1 MKQERPL
8 VSLATSLLL
17 VIASSSSV
25 QCLFMGTATNAF
37 PPAGARAGP
46 ARPAGP
52 DGDHSEP
59 ALLGLGRIRRRH
71 ACARH
76 CHCHCHCS
84 LAARGLGTARRD
96 RTGTARSSY
105 GESEPRRVTEA
116 RMHVLLYVCHALHRS
131 ASDRSQAG
139 RSEGQRRC
147 QCNAFQFMRSPAG
160 QRSVS
165 HLCSP
170 LTYMPQRDDR
180 ICSMLVFESPALSPP
195 CSKVESTHTQGERE
209 SGVRSVRTLRQ
220 VAHP

>member
-1 MKQERPL
+1 MPLYGHGNKRLSSGRRSGRP
-8 VSLATSLLL
+8 
-17 VIASSSSV
+17 
-25 QCLFMGTATNAF
+25 
-37 PPAGARAGP
+37 
-46 ARPAGP
+46 GP

-170 LTYMPQRDDR
+170 LTYMLQRDDR
-180 ICSMLVFESPALSPP
+180 ICSMLVFESPALS
-195 CSKVESTHTQGERE
+195 SLLQSRKYTHRERERE
-209 SGVRSVRTLRQ
+209 SGHVVYVLCVKLRTRSSCCTN
-220 VAHP
+220 

>member
-1 MKQERPL
+1 MPLYGHGNKRLSSGRRSGRP
-8 VSLATSLLL
+8 
-17 VIASSSSV
+17 
-25 QCLFMGTATNAF
+25 
-37 PPAGARAGP
+37 
-46 ARPAGP
+46 GP

-59 ALLGLGRIRRRH
+59 ALLGRIRRRH

-76 CHCHCHCS
+76 CHCP

-180 ICSMLVFESPALSPP
+180 ICSMLVFESPALS
-195 CSKVESTHTQGERE
+195 SLLQSRKYTHTGRERE
-209 SGVRSVRTLRQ
+209 REWARSVRTLRQ

>member
-1 MKQERPL
+1 MPLYGHGNKRLSSGRRSGRP
-8 VSLATSLLL
+8 
-17 VIASSSSV
+17 
-25 QCLFMGTATNAF
+25 
-37 PPAGARAGP
+37 GP

-52 DGDHSEP
+52 DCDHSEP
-59 ALLGLGRIRRRH
+59 ALLGRIRRRH

-76 CHCHCHCS
+76 CHCHCP
-84 LAARGLGTARRD
+84 LPARGTARRD

-116 RMHVLLYVCHALHRS
+116 RMHVLLYVCHALRCS

-180 ICSMLVFESPALSPP
+180 ICSMLVFESPALS
-195 CSKVESTHTQGERE
+195 SLLQSRKYTHRERE
-209 SGVRSVRTLRQ
+209 RERVGT
-220 VAHP
+220 

>member
-1 MKQERPL
+1 M
-8 VSLATSLLL
+8 SLATSLLL

-59 ALLGLGRIRRRH
+59 ALLGRIRRRH

-76 CHCHCHCS
+76 CHCP
-84 LAARGLGTARRD
+84 LPARGTARRD

-116 RMHVLLYVCHALHRS
+116 RMHVLLYVCHALRCS

>member
-1 MKQERPL
+1 M
-8 VSLATSLLL
+8 SLATSLLL

-76 CHCHCHCS
+76 CHCHCP
-84 LAARGLGTARRD
+84 LPARGTARRD

-116 RMHVLLYVCHALHRS
+116 RMHVLLYVCHALRCS

-180 ICSMLVFESPALSPP
+180 ICSMLVFESPALS
-195 CSKVESTHTQGERE
+195 SLLQSRKYTH
-209 SGVRSVRTLRQ
+209 
-220 VAHP
+220 